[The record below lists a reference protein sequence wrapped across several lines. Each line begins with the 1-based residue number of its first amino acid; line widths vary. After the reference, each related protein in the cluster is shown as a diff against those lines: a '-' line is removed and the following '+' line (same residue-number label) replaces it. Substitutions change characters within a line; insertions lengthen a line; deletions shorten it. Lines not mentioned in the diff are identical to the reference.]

1 MIKSKH
7 SRNMLRCGV
16 GNLSLL
22 AGIALAA
29 TAAPAFAQQPTDQT
43 ETVVVTGTR
52 IPSTNFTSVSPISVA
67 TSAQIDQTSAFNL
80 EDVLVKLTGPDN
92 TNGSSKTTNN
102 GGEGVSN
109 IGLRNLGP
117 QRTLIL
123 IDGQRLIPV
132 MSSNSTT
139 TVPDLSAVPIS
150 MVDRVEV
157 LRDGASSIYGADA
170 IAGVI
175 NIITKKDFE
184 GLRLDGMAGTSEH
197 GGADTY
203 SLSRNAG
210 RQFRQG

>member
-1 MIKSKH
+1 MVKLRH
-7 SRNMLRCGV
+7 SRSMLRCSTGKI
-16 GNLSLL
+16 GLL
-22 AGIALAA
+22 AGLALAA
-29 TAAPAFAQQPTDQT
+29 TAAPAFAQQATDQT

-67 TSAQIDQTSAFNL
+67 TAAQITQTSAFNL
-80 EDVLVKLTGPDN
+80 EDVLVRLTGPDN

-117 QRTLIL
+117 ARTLVL

-139 TVPDLSAVPIS
+139 TVPDLNSVPIS

-157 LRDGASSIYGADA
+157 LRD
-170 IAGVI
+170 
-175 NIITKKDFE
+175 
-184 GLRLDGMAGTSEH
+184 
-197 GGADTY
+197 
-203 SLSRNAG
+203 
-210 RQFRQG
+210 